1 MTDSSKTQ
9 LARSRVVMLLPAL
22 DRVGGAE
29 LQAWRLAAMLR
40 RRGQPVHMVGPGSR
54 KSVND
59 YLKRAYISDPPSFTP
74 IWTPFS
80 KLRGYNIFWGYLHKA
95 TALSLMFIWL
105 FIYRSHY
112 DIVHGHL
119 VSQTGALCGLVSW
132 LWNKT
137 TIVKVSGSGRNSD
150 ISRVLSSPL
159 RYINRLFF
167 RRIDCF
173 INTTKVIA
181 TELINILDISQEKVH
196 QIPNGVDIVRYHPA
210 STTVRQRTRE
220 RFDLP
225 RDMKIVLFVGRLE
238 SRKRVDLLLK
248 AWQSIPDTHDA
259 ILLVVGQG
267 RLISELKTL
276 CSHLKLDGRVMF
288 HGYSS
293 DINLLMQA
301 ADIFVLPSATEGM
314 PNVLLEA
321 MASGLPAILTEIPAY
336 TGIISHLQNGYLC
349 KDTGHKPLAEAIHT
363 LLSDESLAKWLG
375 DAGRITVEQHYN
387 LDDITNRYLRL
398 YKHFDSQS
406 VKDESYYPLPRI
418 KNI

>member
-9 LARSRVVMLLPAL
+9 LARSRVVMLLPGL

-29 LQAWRLAAMLR
+29 LQAWRLAAILR
-40 RRGQPVHMVGPGSR
+40 RCGQPVHMVGPGSR

-74 IWTPFS
+74 IWTPFNR
-80 KLRGYNIFWGYLHKA
+80 LRGYNIFWGYLHKSTSLA
-95 TALSLMFIWL
+95 LMFIWL
-105 FIYRSHY
+105 SIYRSHY

-119 VSQTGALCGLVSW
+119 MSQTGALCGIVSW

-137 TIVKVSGSGRNSD
+137 SIVKVSGSGRNSD

-159 RYINRLFF
+159 RYVNRLFF
-167 RRIDCF
+167 RHIDIF
-173 INTTKVIA
+173 INTTKHIA
-181 TELINILDISQEKVH
+181 TELISILDISQEKMH
-196 QIPNGVDIVRYHPA
+196 HIPNGVDIVRYHPA
-210 STTVRQRTRE
+210 TATVRQRTRE

-225 RDMKIVLFVGRLE
+225 CDMKIVLFVGRLE

-248 AWQSIPDTHDA
+248 AWQTISNKHDA
-259 ILLVVGQG
+259 ILLVAG
-267 RLISELKTL
+267 RGRMMSELKSL
-276 CSHLKLDGRVMF
+276 CSNLKLDRRVIF

-293 DINLLMQA
+293 DVNLLMQT

-321 MASGLPAILTEIPAY
+321 MASGLPAILSEIPAY

-349 KDTGHKPLAEAIHT
+349 EDTGHKPLAEAIHT
-363 LLSDESLAKWLG
+363 LLSDESLAKRLG
-375 DAGRITVEQHYN
+375 DAGRISIEQRYN
-387 LDDITNRYLRL
+387 LDDIANRYLKL
-398 YKHFDSQS
+398 YEHFGSQP
-406 VKDESYYPLPRI
+406 VKDKSYYPVPRI